1 MNTDYLRVCFALN
14 EKETIERAAQSETFS
29 VCHLRVGDN
38 KKKLKT
44 KKENENVFFV
54 PLW

>member
-29 VCHLRVGDN
+29 VCHLRVGD
-38 KKKLKT
+38 KKKKI
-44 KKENENVFFV
+44 ENEKRK
-54 PLW
+54 